1 MKRDYPPAPRGGDV
15 EVLAGLTFPDPFRA
29 LEDGRDPVVAGWQ
42 RAQAEIADGY
52 TDGIGGVDRL
62 RDRVARYMD
71 ERVASIPR
79 FAGGRWFRPDQ
90 SAAGAAQIVVAD
102 RPFGAG
108 EVVFAAAEHAD
119 SQGRTPFVSWSAPA
133 PDGRLLA
140 VGLCYDGSEANTIRI
155 VDVGSGRL
163 LDDRPPHLLMDNWM
177 GGAQWLADSSA
188 FFYVA
193 LYGPGSAFTLRI
205 FRHDIGKP
213 ARPDPEPVPLFTTAG
228 LDYVGVFVSRG
239 GRWAVAAQGLVRP
252 KPVAVLDL
260 SGSDGRWRPFLTE
273 IEATVTGHVIGDEY
287 VAVTDHGANRG
298 RVVAI
303 PLPTGPP
310 TPSPSTPGPGTPGP
324 STSSPSTPGPS
335 TSGTSHD
342 PATWRTV
349 VAESDAVLCSVTPVG
364 DTIYLTELADTYA
377 RVRVVGLDG
386 AELGRV
392 PLPGRGALAAPSFPL
407 MTPLP
412 AGHPEEYL
420 FGFSSLTESW
430 GVYRHR
436 PGDSS
441 IETLRPPRARLD
453 AVVEDL
459 WATSPDG
466 TRVPYHVVRRP
477 DVPADAPQPTL
488 VYAYG
493 GYNAPFV
500 PRFPR
505 GMAAFVDAGG
515 VLVHGH
521 LRGGAEFGLDW
532 WRGGRMR
539 NKPNCYADLF
549 AIAEDLI
556 ARGRTTAGR
565 LAVTGGSNG
574 GHMAGAAVTLRPD
587 LWRAAVPR
595 VPILDLVGACRDPY
609 GRAAV
614 AEELADPDDPAD
626 VAGLAA
632 ISPYHLVRD
641 GTAYPAVYLDV
652 GDTDARCPAWH
663 GRKFAARLQE
673 ASAGRTGRAGDRPI
687 FLRVWENAG
696 HGWATPKDVEV
707 SEHTAWLAFV
717 IDQLGL
723 TTESL
728 CPPPPA

>member
-1 MKRDYPPAPRGGDV
+1 
-15 EVLAGLTFPDPFRA
+15 
-29 LEDGRDPVVAGWQ
+29 
-42 RAQAEIADGY
+42 
-52 TDGIGGVDRL
+52 
-62 RDRVARYMD
+62 
-71 ERVASIPR
+71 
-79 FAGGRWFRPDQ
+79 
-90 SAAGAAQIVVAD
+90 
-102 RPFGAG
+102 
-108 EVVFAAAEHAD
+108 
-119 SQGRTPFVSWSAPA
+119 
-133 PDGRLLA
+133 
-140 VGLCYDGSEANTIRI
+140 
-155 VDVGSGRL
+155 
-163 LDDRPPHLLMDNWM
+163 
-177 GGAQWLADSSA
+177 
-188 FFYVA
+188 
-193 LYGPGSAFTLRI
+193 
-205 FRHDIGKP
+205 
-213 ARPDPEPVPLFTTAG
+213 
-228 LDYVGVFVSRG
+228 VGVFVAPG
-239 GRWAVAAQGLVRP
+239 GRWVVAAQGLVRP

-260 SGSDGRWRPFLTE
+260 SGSDGRWRPFLTKLD
-273 IEATVTGHVIGDEY
+273 ATVTGHVIGDEY

-303 PLPTGPP
+303 PLTSDPL
-310 TPSPSTPGPGTPGP
+310 TPG
-324 STSSPSTPGPS
+324 
-335 TSGTSHD
+335 TSGD

-349 VAESDAVLCSVTPVG
+349 VPEDDSVLCSVTPVG

-377 RVRVVGLDG
+377 RVRVVDLDG
-386 AELGRV
+386 AELGQV

-407 MTPLP
+407 MKALP
-412 AGHPEEYL
+412 AGHPDEYL

-436 PGDSS
+436 PGDVG
-441 IETLRPPRARLD
+441 IETLKPPRVRLD

-459 WATSPDG
+459 WATSADG

-493 GYNAPFV
+493 GYNAPLV

-521 LRGGAEFGLDW
+521 IRGGAEFGLDW

-539 NKPNCYADLF
+539 DKPNCYADLF

-595 VPILDLVGACRDPY
+595 VPILDLVGACRESY

-614 AEELADPDDPAD
+614 AEELADPDDPAA
-626 VAGLAA
+626 VAGLAS
-632 ISPYHLVRD
+632 ISPYHLVRE

-673 ASAGRTGRAGDRPI
+673 ASASPAGDRPI

-696 HGWATPKDVEV
+696 HGWATPKDVEIR
-707 SEHTAWLAFV
+707 ENTAWLAFV

-723 TTESL
+723 TAESPRPL
-728 CPPPPA
+728 PPA